1 MLRIFYVNKTMKGI
15 YNQMRK
21 PSKEKSLPMDRTSK
35 DYIKKV
41 FDVITENKIKG
52 VNYETELECIG
63 YIYTVKPILVNLL
76 RIAFES
82 ITVLNDDTVES
93 YQTKILSSIQA
104 NDDKLNS
111 KLLEP
116 TFDCFWETYF
126 K

>member
-1 MLRIFYVNKTMKGI
+1 MLRIFYVNKTTKGI

-21 PSKEKSLPMDRTSK
+21 PSKKTSLPMDRTSK
-35 DYIKKV
+35 DYIKNV
-41 FDVITENKIKG
+41 FDVVTENKIKG

-63 YIYTVKPILVNLL
+63 YIYTVEPTLVNLL

-82 ITVLNDDTVES
+82 IPVSNDDTIES

-104 NDDKLNS
+104 NGDKLKS
-111 KLLEP
+111 KLLEK

>member
-1 MLRIFYVNKTMKGI
+1 
-15 YNQMRK
+15 MRK
-21 PSKEKSLPMDRTSK
+21 PSNEKSLSMDRTSK

-41 FDVITENKIKG
+41 FDVVTENKIKG
-52 VNYETELECIG
+52 VNYETELKCIG
-63 YIYTVKPILVNLL
+63 YIYTVEPTLINLL

-82 ITVLNDDTVES
+82 IPVSKNETVES

-104 NDDKLNS
+104 NDDKLKS

-116 TFDCFWETYF
+116 TFDYFWETYF

>member
-1 MLRIFYVNKTMKGI
+1 MLRIFYVNKTTKGI

-21 PSKEKSLPMDRTSK
+21 PSKKTSLPMDRTSK
-35 DYIKKV
+35 NYIKNV
-41 FDVITENKIKG
+41 FDVVTENKIKG
-52 VNYETELECIG
+52 VNYETELDCIG
-63 YIYTVKPILVNLL
+63 YIYTVEPTLVNLL

-82 ITVLNDDTVES
+82 IPISNDDTIES

-104 NDDKLNS
+104 NGDKLKS
-111 KLLEP
+111 KLSDT

>member
-1 MLRIFYVNKTMKGI
+1 
-15 YNQMRK
+15 MRK
-21 PSKEKSLPMDRTSK
+21 SSKEKSLPMDRTSK

-41 FDVITENKIKG
+41 FDVITENKING

-82 ITVLNDDTVES
+82 IPVLNDETVEN
-93 YQTKILSSIQA
+93 YQTKILSSLQA
-104 NDDKLNS
+104 NDDKLQS

>member
-1 MLRIFYVNKTMKGI
+1 MLRIFYVNKTTKGI

-21 PSKEKSLPMDRTSK
+21 PSKKTSLPMDRTSK
-35 DYIKKV
+35 DYIKNV
-41 FDVITENKIKG
+41 FDVVTENKIKG

-63 YIYTVKPILVNLL
+63 YIYTVEPTLVNLL

-82 ITVLNDDTVES
+82 IPVSTDETLES
-93 YQTKILSSIQA
+93 YQKKVLSSIQA
-104 NDDKLNS
+104 NGDKLKS
-111 KLLEP
+111 KLLEK

>member
-1 MLRIFYVNKTMKGI
+1 MLRIFYVNKTTKGI

-52 VNYETELECIG
+52 VNYETELECI
-63 YIYTVKPILVNLL
+63 
-76 RIAFES
+76 
-82 ITVLNDDTVES
+82 ES

>member
-1 MLRIFYVNKTMKGI
+1 
-15 YNQMRK
+15 MRK
-21 PSKEKSLPMDRTSK
+21 PSNEASLPMDRTSK

-41 FDVITENKIKG
+41 FDVITENKLKN
-52 VNYETELECIG
+52 VNYETELESIG
-63 YIYTVKPILVNLL
+63 YVYTVEPTLVNLL

-82 ITVLNDDTVES
+82 IPVSNDETVES

-104 NDDKLNS
+104 NGDKLKS
-111 KLLEP
+111 KLLET